1 MENLCRG
8 YPQRRRE
15 RVAAGLVGDC
25 VPISANRR
33 KCAFRKMG
41 YFCGIKNRHS
51 LPNLR
56 VRTFQKHIYKSV
68 MVKFRFPTC
77 KTHEENSKTS
87 LVISLPPLLRR
98 ERNDLTSFFC
108 GCYQGELL
116 SRTIGGCGLGLLV
129 IDRGFR

>member
-15 RVAAGLVGDC
+15 RVAAGLVRDC

-33 KCAFRKMG
+33 KSVFRDSDVFG
-41 YFCGIKNRHS
+41 VIKNRHS

-87 LVISLPPLLRR
+87 LVISLRRCYAANGTIFAALR
-98 ERNDLTSFFC
+98 F
-108 GCYQGELL
+108 
-116 SRTIGGCGLGLLV
+116 GGR
-129 IDRGFR
+129 IDQNCSASAFIVPRW